1 MSVVK
6 DHGKGYAM
14 PDTQYEFLLDR
25 LPEEAILM
33 LRDCARKRWKAIDKQ
48 DDLSWAI
55 NFWEAHGILLGLSY
69 AGVADFL
76 TLQRFETKLSDTIL
90 RETKLDEED
99 EEDGD

>member
-33 LRDCARKRWKAIDKQ
+33 LRDCARKRWKAINKE
-48 DDLSWAI
+48 DDLNWAI

-76 TLQRFETKLSDTIL
+76 TLQRFETKLSDNIL
-90 RETKLDEED
+90 RELKLDEED
-99 EEDGD
+99 EEDGN